1 MTWRMRENLQS
12 LADSGKSI
20 RQTWFRL
27 VTEDTFLSRLA
38 DWNEIEE
45 LNQKIRALEHLIDS
59 LVEERDDMI
68 DELRAWREGRIVK
81 GSPSPGS

>member
-1 MTWRMRENLQS
+1 MRENLQS